1 MKKPIFAL
9 PIFALVL
16 VLTGC
21 GKTAEVTKTSKDVD
35 FYTYATDDSSKPTG
49 KMTLHFFNGVEDVPY
64 ISMDEIMSFYA
75 SASEDDP
82 TFKMTGSYSGK
93 TYTMRGKMAVMP
105 LLTIKMKLCSSTITR
120 LSFQRVTLN
129 PLLTF

>member
-9 PIFALVL
+9 SIFALVL

-75 SASEDDP
+75 SASEDDS

-93 TYTMRGKMAVMP
+93 TYTMMRENGGYATFDYKEE
-105 LLTIKMKLCSSTITR
+105 
-120 LSFQRVTLN
+120 TLFFHN
-129 PLLTF
+129 YEAFVSKG